1 MRAAARGQDYH
12 ISFGGKTQM
21 HFASDVAQQFIAA
34 AEQPLDG
41 AFAFNLGTTPVSM
54 GEVAALI
61 MTYVP
66 NVRITHGETPLPFAE
81 GTDGSALYRAFPA
94 HIYKTPLAEGIR
106 RTIESFARLG

>member
-41 AFAFNLGTTPVSM
+41 AFAFNLGTTPASM

-106 RTIESFARLG
+106 QTLEAFARLG